1 MTIIQRAVLAIV
13 KEAQQDKKDRKK
25 APGDVMRPE
34 INGIIWETLDQLVE
48 MGALT
53 HRLLSVNKIDAYA
66 IPQTPGKPAL

>member
-1 MTIIQRAVLAIV
+1 MSMTIIQRAVLAIV
-13 KEAQQDKKDRKK
+13 KEAQQDKKDKKK

-53 HRLLSVNKIDAYA
+53 YA
-66 IPQTPGKPAL
+66 QHLQDQENRQYNDN

>member
-1 MTIIQRAVLAIV
+1 MSMTIIQRAVLAIV
-13 KEAQQDKKDRKK
+13 KEAQQDKKDKK
-25 APGDVMRPE
+25 KVPGDVMRPE

-66 IPQTPGKPAL
+66 IPETSS